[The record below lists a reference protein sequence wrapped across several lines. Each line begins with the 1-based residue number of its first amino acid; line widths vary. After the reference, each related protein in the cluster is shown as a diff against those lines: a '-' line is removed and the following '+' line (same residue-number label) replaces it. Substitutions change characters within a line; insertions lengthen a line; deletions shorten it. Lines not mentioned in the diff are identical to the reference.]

1 MKCSNC
7 GAEISDDSRFC
18 TFCGAKTVPVEAKAE
33 ETPVET
39 QSVQAAA
46 PAQETQ
52 SVQAEA
58 PVQGAAAQE
67 TQPVQAEAPA
77 QETQPAQAET
87 PVQETQP
94 AQAEAPVQGAAV
106 QETQPAQGA
115 AAQETQPAQAETPA
129 QGAAAQETQPQQVA
143 QQAAQPQQTWQPV
156 PQPAPAAQSTGTPEK
171 KSVKAKPIIITV
183 VVAAIAVLVIFIIV
197 KLIGSI
203 SGGVNE
209 KSIVYQKDDTLYY
222 MSNMDK
228 EDSEIEIADTRE
240 YFSDI
245 KLLDDGKALVYI
257 DERKSELYVV
267 QLDKLKKDSSKN
279 DKYIE
284 EIDSKVS
291 QVRAYASDNIYYLN
305 NDGELYYYNGKES
318 KELDDDV
325 DSIEAKC
332 GNMLYYQS
340 YNKDGDY
347 VLNSY
352 NLKTEKGDKIA
363 KNAYVYAN
371 DDGKIYILAD
381 DELQSVDG
389 NGKAKTL
396 AEDVESILDIDT
408 DTGAAY
414 IIKQETQEGKAYDY
428 VTDDAEDYSD
438 VKEPVK
444 SDYFTETTPE
454 IALDEYDYEE
464 YVDDP
469 DYFFDWLWTD
479 EETGMYYLYS
489 SNCESDVYTDKTNWY
504 IFDSDKYWDDE
515 YDYENVAYDKER
527 IETLREDLKSE
538 DVTIT
543 KNNLYY
549 IDGDKET
556 LIQENVSSSYTY
568 ADAEKKVVF
577 FGVLG
582 DDEDGVSIKISDI
595 YSASDVQYQLDD
607 AYSYSEPS
615 DYYYAVGTS
624 DKQKLK
630 DIPTGLYSDSNS
642 SKIVVAY
649 VDDVY
654 DTTGAEL
661 VAYTVSGKDLKE
673 DETLSKDAYYYGK
686 WYDDGFYFY
695 DKADND
701 EGNLTKYDGGKPEEI
716 AKDVSLYSLSINDDG
731 SLIEIDDSYDL
742 IYYDKSGKD
751 KRIDRDVDEYSYIN
765 SKRIVYVSDG
775 DLYVYTGKDD
785 SQRISRNVYTYWVPE
800 EQSGY
805 SNNY

>member
-39 QSVQAAA
+39 QSVQEAA
-46 PAQETQ
+46 P
-52 SVQAEA
+52 
-58 PVQGAAAQE
+58 AQE

-77 QETQPAQAET
+77 QETQPAQES
-87 PVQETQP
+87 
-94 AQAEAPVQGAAV
+94 AQ
-106 QETQPAQGA
+106 
-115 AAQETQPAQAETPA
+115 
-129 QGAAAQETQPQQVA
+129 
-143 QQAAQPQQTWQPV
+143 AQPQQTWQPV

-267 QLDKLKKDSSKN
+267 QLDKLKQDSSKN

-332 GNMLYYQS
+332 GNVLYYQS

-381 DELQSVDG
+381 DELQSVDE
-389 NGKAKTL
+389 NGKSKTL

-479 EETGMYYLYS
+479 DETGMYYLYS
-489 SNCESDVYTDKTNWY
+489 SNCDADVYTDKTNWY

-515 YDYENVAYDKER
+515 YDYESIAYDKSR

-556 LIQENVSSSYTY
+556 LIQENVSSSYSY

-630 DIPTGLYSDSNS
+630 DIPTGLYSDYNS

>member
-39 QSVQAAA
+39 QSVQEAV
-46 PAQETQ
+46 PVQEIQ
-52 SVQAEA
+52 SVQEAA
-58 PVQGAAAQE
+58 PVQE
-67 TQPVQAEAPA
+67 TQPVQADA
-77 QETQPAQAET
+77 

-94 AQAEAPVQGAAV
+94 AQESA
-106 QETQPAQGA
+106 PAQ
-115 AAQETQPAQAETPA
+115 P
-129 QGAAAQETQPQQVA
+129 

-156 PQPAPAAQSTGTPEK
+156 PQPAPAAQSAGTPEK
-171 KSVKAKPIIITV
+171 KSVKAKPIIIAV
-183 VVAAIAVLVIFIIV
+183 VVAAIAVLVIFILV
-197 KLIGSI
+197 KLIGSV

-240 YFSDI
+240 YFSNI

-363 KNAYVYAN
+363 KNAYVYAK
-371 DDGKIYILAD
+371 DEGKIYILAD

-479 EETGMYYLYS
+479 DETGMYYLYS
-489 SNCESDVYTDKTNWY
+489 SNCEADVYTDKTNWY

-556 LIQENVSSSYTY
+556 LIQENVSSSYSY

-630 DIPTGLYSDSNS
+630 DIPTGLYSDYNS

-695 DKADND
+695 DKADNNG
-701 EGNLTKYDGGKPEEI
+701 EGDLTKYDGGKPEEI

>member
-39 QSVQAAA
+39 QSVQ
-46 PAQETQ
+46 
-52 SVQAEA
+52 EA
-58 PVQGAAAQE
+58 VPAQE

-87 PVQETQP
+87 PVQGTAAAQETQP
-94 AQAEAPVQGAAV
+94 AQAEAPVQGAAPV
-106 QETQPAQGA
+106 QQTQPAQES
-115 AAQETQPAQAETPA
+115 AQ
-129 QGAAAQETQPQQVA
+129 
-143 QQAAQPQQTWQPV
+143 AQPQQSWQSV

-267 QLDKLKKDSSKN
+267 QLDKLKQDSSKN

-318 KELDDDV
+318 TELDDDV

-332 GNMLYYQS
+332 GNVLYYQS

-479 EETGMYYLYS
+479 DETGMYYLYS

-515 YDYENVAYDKER
+515 YDYESIAYDKSR

-556 LIQENVSSSYTY
+556 LIQKNVSSSYSY

-630 DIPTGLYSDSNS
+630 DIPTGLYSDYNS

>member
-39 QSVQAAA
+39 QSVQEAV
-46 PAQETQ
+46 PVQETQ
-52 SVQAEA
+52 PVQAEA
-58 PVQGAAAQE
+58 PVQGAAQEAQPVQTETPAQE
-67 TQPVQAEAPA
+67 TQPVQAEATA
-77 QETQPAQAET
+77 QAEAAVQGATQETQPVQADA

-94 AQAEAPVQGAAV
+94 AQESA
-106 QETQPAQGA
+106 PAQ
-115 AAQETQPAQAETPA
+115 P
-129 QGAAAQETQPQQVA
+129 

-156 PQPAPAAQSTGTPEK
+156 PQPAPAAQSAGTPEK
-171 KSVKAKPIIITV
+171 KSVKAKPIIIAV

-197 KLIGSI
+197 KLIGSV

-240 YFSDI
+240 YFSNI

-352 NLKTEKGDKIA
+352 NLKTEKSDKIA
-363 KNAYVYAN
+363 KNAYVYAK

-381 DELQSVDG
+381 DELQSVDE

-479 EETGMYYLYS
+479 DETGMYYLYS

-556 LIQENVSSSYTY
+556 LIQENVSSSYSY

-630 DIPTGLYSDSNS
+630 DIPTGLYSDYNS

-673 DETLSKDAYYYGK
+673 DKTLSKDAYYYGK

-695 DKADND
+695 DKADNG
-701 EGNLTKYDGGKPEEI
+701 EGDLTKYDGGKPEQI

>member
-39 QSVQAAA
+39 Q
-46 PAQETQ
+46 
-52 SVQAEA
+52 
-58 PVQGAAAQE
+58 
-67 TQPVQAEAPA
+67 PVQAEAPA
-77 QETQPAQAET
+77 QGAA

-94 AQAEAPVQGAAV
+94 AQER
-106 QETQPAQGA
+106 AQ
-115 AAQETQPAQAETPA
+115 
-129 QGAAAQETQPQQVA
+129 
-143 QQAAQPQQTWQPV
+143 AQPQQTWPPV

-284 EIDSKVS
+284 EIDSRVS

-318 KELDDDV
+318 TELDDDV

-332 GNMLYYQS
+332 GNVLYYQS

-414 IIKQETQEGKAYDY
+414 IIKLETQTA
-428 VTDDAEDYSD
+428 
-438 VKEPVK
+438 
-444 SDYFTETTPE
+444 
-454 IALDEYDYEE
+454 
-464 YVDDP
+464 
-469 DYFFDWLWTD
+469 
-479 EETGMYYLYS
+479 
-489 SNCESDVYTDKTNWY
+489 
-504 IFDSDKYWDDE
+504 
-515 YDYENVAYDKER
+515 
-527 IETLREDLKSE
+527 
-538 DVTIT
+538 
-543 KNNLYY
+543 
-549 IDGDKET
+549 
-556 LIQENVSSSYTY
+556 
-568 ADAEKKVVF
+568 
-577 FGVLG
+577 
-582 DDEDGVSIKISDI
+582 
-595 YSASDVQYQLDD
+595 DVQR
-607 AYSYSEPS
+607 
-615 DYYYAVGTS
+615 
-624 DKQKLK
+624 
-630 DIPTGLYSDSNS
+630 SNS
-642 SKIVVAY
+642 QSWSPVA
-649 VDDVY
+649 
-654 DTTGAEL
+654 AE
-661 VAYTVSGKDLKE
+661 
-673 DETLSKDAYYYGK
+673 
-686 WYDDGFYFY
+686 
-695 DKADND
+695 
-701 EGNLTKYDGGKPEEI
+701 NLRK
-716 AKDVSLYSLSINDDG
+716 
-731 SLIEIDDSYDL
+731 
-742 IYYDKSGKD
+742 
-751 KRIDRDVDEYSYIN
+751 
-765 SKRIVYVSDG
+765 
-775 DLYVYTGKDD
+775 
-785 SQRISRNVYTYWVPE
+785 
-800 EQSGY
+800 
-805 SNNY
+805 

>member
-39 QSVQAAA
+39 QSVQEAA
-46 PAQETQ
+46 P
-52 SVQAEA
+52 
-58 PVQGAAAQE
+58 AQE
-67 TQPVQAEAPA
+67 TQPVQAEAPVQEAAPA
-77 QETQPAQAET
+77 QETQP
-87 PVQETQP
+87 V
-94 AQAEAPVQGAAV
+94 QAEA
-106 QETQPAQGA
+106 PAQGA
-115 AAQETQPAQAETPA
+115 AAQETQPAQAETPV
-129 QGAAAQETQPQQVA
+129 QGAAAQETQPA
-143 QQAAQPQQTWQPV
+143 QESAQAQPQQTWQPV

-171 KSVKAKPIIITV
+171 KYVKAKPIIITV

-240 YFSDI
+240 YFSNI

-267 QLDKLKKDSSKN
+267 QLDKLKQDSSKN

-340 YNKDGDY
+340 YNKDGEY

-381 DELQSVDG
+381 DELQSLDE
-389 NGKAKTL
+389 NGKSKTL

-479 EETGMYYLYS
+479 DETGMYYLYS
-489 SNCESDVYTDKTNWY
+489 SNCDADVYTDKTNWY

-515 YDYENVAYDKER
+515 YDYESIAYDKSR

-556 LIQENVSSSYTY
+556 LIQENVSSSYSY

-630 DIPTGLYSDSNS
+630 DIPTGLYSDYNS

-751 KRIDRDVDEYSYIN
+751 KRIDRDVEEYSYIN

>member
-39 QSVQAAA
+39 QSVQEAA

-52 SVQAEA
+52 PVQAEA
-58 PVQGAAAQE
+58 PVQGTAAAQETQSAQE

-87 PVQETQP
+87 PVQ
-94 AQAEAPVQGAAV
+94 
-106 QETQPAQGA
+106 GA
-115 AAQETQPAQAETPA
+115 AAQETQPAQAEAPA
-129 QGAAAQETQPQQVA
+129 QGTAPVQETQPVQDSTPA

-156 PQPAPAAQSTGTPEK
+156 PQPAPVAQSTGTPEK

-240 YFSDI
+240 YFSNI

-363 KNAYVYAN
+363 KNAYVYAK
-371 DDGKIYILAD
+371 DEGKIYILAD

-479 EETGMYYLYS
+479 DETGMYYLYS

-556 LIQENVSSSYTY
+556 LIQENVSSSYSY

-630 DIPTGLYSDSNS
+630 DIPTGLYSDYNS

-673 DETLSKDAYYYGK
+673 DKTLSKDAYYYGK

-695 DKADND
+695 DKADNG
-701 EGNLTKYDGGKPEEI
+701 EGDLTKYDGGKPEEI

>member
-39 QSVQAAA
+39 QSVQEAA

-52 SVQAEA
+52 PVQAEA
-58 PVQGAAAQE
+58 PVQEAAPAQETQQPVQAEAAAQETQPAQAETPVQGAAAQE
-67 TQPVQAEAPA
+67 TQPVQAETPVQAEAPA
-77 QETQPAQAET
+77 QGAA

-94 AQAEAPVQGAAV
+94 AQES
-106 QETQPAQGA
+106 AQ
-115 AAQETQPAQAETPA
+115 
-129 QGAAAQETQPQQVA
+129 
-143 QQAAQPQQTWQPV
+143 AQPQQTWQPV

-183 VVAAIAVLVIFIIV
+183 VVAAIAVLVIFIIA

-240 YFSDI
+240 YFSNI

-267 QLDKLKKDSSKN
+267 QLDKLKQDSSKN

-318 KELDDDV
+318 TELDDDV

-332 GNMLYYQS
+332 GNVLYYQS

-408 DTGAAY
+408 DTDAAY

-479 EETGMYYLYS
+479 DETGMYYLYS

-515 YDYENVAYDKER
+515 YDYESIAYDKSR

-556 LIQENVSSSYTY
+556 LIQENVSSSYSY

-630 DIPTGLYSDSNS
+630 DIPTGLYSDYNS

-673 DETLSKDAYYYGK
+673 DKTLSKDAYYYGK

-695 DKADND
+695 DKADNG
-701 EGNLTKYDGGKPEEI
+701 EGDLTKYDGGKPEEI

-751 KRIDRDVDEYSYIN
+751 KRIDRDVDVYSYIN

-785 SQRISRNVYTYWVPE
+785 SQRISRNVYTYWVPK

>member
-18 TFCGAKTVPVEAKAE
+18 TFCGAKTVPVETKAE

-52 SVQAEA
+52 PVQAE
-58 PVQGAAAQE
+58 AAAQE
-67 TQPVQAEAPA
+67 TQPVQAE
-77 QETQPAQAET
+77 T

-94 AQAEAPVQGAAV
+94 VQAEAPVQGTAAQETQPVQAEAPVQGAAV

-363 KNAYVYAN
+363 KNAYVYAK

-479 EETGMYYLYS
+479 DETGMYYLYS

-556 LIQENVSSSYTY
+556 LIQENVSSSYSY

>member
-39 QSVQAAA
+39 QSVQEAA

-52 SVQAEA
+52 PVQAEA
-58 PVQGAAAQE
+58 PVQGTAAAQETQPVQAEAPVQETQPAQAETPVQGAAAQETQPAQAETPVQGAAAQE
-67 TQPVQAEAPA
+67 TQPVQAE
-77 QETQPAQAET
+77 T
-87 PVQETQP
+87 PDQG
-94 AQAEAPVQGAAV
+94 AAPVQG
-106 QETQPAQGA
+106 TQPVQDS
-115 AAQETQPAQAETPA
+115 TP
-129 QGAAAQETQPQQVA
+129 A

-318 KELDDDV
+318 TELDDDV

-332 GNMLYYQS
+332 GNVLYYQS

-479 EETGMYYLYS
+479 DETGMYYLYS

-527 IETLREDLKSE
+527 IEILRENLKSE

-630 DIPTGLYSDSNS
+630 DIPTGLYSDYNS

>member
-39 QSVQAAA
+39 QSVQEAV
-46 PAQETQ
+46 PVQETQ
-52 SVQAEA
+52 SVQEAAPVQGAAQEAQPVQAEA
-58 PVQGAAAQE
+58 PVQGAAQEAQPVQTETPAQETQSVQADAPVQE
-67 TQPVQAEAPA
+67 TQPVQADA
-77 QETQPAQAET
+77 

-94 AQAEAPVQGAAV
+94 AQESAP
-106 QETQPAQGA
+106 
-115 AAQETQPAQAETPA
+115 
-129 QGAAAQETQPQQVA
+129 
-143 QQAAQPQQTWQPV
+143 AQPQQTWQPV
-156 PQPAPAAQSTGTPEK
+156 PQPAPAAQSAGIPEK
-171 KSVKAKPIIITV
+171 KSVKAKPIIIAV
-183 VVAAIAVLVIFIIV
+183 VAAAIAVLVIFIIV
-197 KLIGSI
+197 KLIGSV

-240 YFSDI
+240 YFSNI

-363 KNAYVYAN
+363 KNAYVYAK
-371 DDGKIYILAD
+371 DEGKIYILAD

-408 DTGAAY
+408 DTGAVY

-428 VTDDAEDYSD
+428 VTDDAEDYSY

-479 EETGMYYLYS
+479 DETGMYYLYS

-515 YDYENVAYDKER
+515 YDYESIAYDKSR

-556 LIQENVSSSYTY
+556 LIQENVSSSYSY

-630 DIPTGLYSDSNS
+630 DIPTGLYSDYNS

-695 DKADND
+695 DKADNG
-701 EGNLTKYDGGKPEEI
+701 EGDLTKYDGGKPEQI

>member
-1 MKCSNC
+1 MKCNNC

-18 TFCGAKTVPVEAKAE
+18 TFCGARTALGAESQPAQSKAPVQEAQPAQEVQPAQESAPVKEAQPAQE
-33 ETPVET
+33 NTPVQET
-39 QSVQAAA
+39 QEPAAEAGAPVQESQEPAAETGA
-46 PAQETQ
+46 PAQEAQPVQNSTAAQ
-52 SVQAEA
+52 ESQQAEA
-58 PVQGAAAQE
+58 QTAQENAPVQE
-67 TQPVQAEAPA
+67 TQPVQEN
-77 QETQPAQAET
+77 T
-87 PVQETQP
+87 
-94 AQAEAPVQGAAV
+94 PVQGAPG
-106 QETQPAQGA
+106 QE
-115 AAQETQPAQAETPA
+115 
-129 QGAAAQETQPQQVA
+129 QPQQA
-143 QQAAQPQQTWQPV
+143 WQPV
-156 PQPAPAAQSTGTPEK
+156 PQPAPAQQDAAPTDK
-171 KSVKAKPIIITV
+171 KPAKAKPIIITV
-183 VVAAIAVLVIFIIV
+183 VVVAIAALVIFAIV
-197 KLIGSI
+197 KLIGSA

-209 KSIVYQKDDTLYY
+209 KSIVYQKNDTLYY

-240 YFSDI
+240 YFSNV

-257 DERKSELYVV
+257 DERKSELYLV

-291 QVRAYASDNIYYLN
+291 QVRAYASDEIYYLN
-305 NDGELYYYNGKES
+305 NDGELYYYNGKEIR
-318 KELDDDV
+318 ELDEDV
-325 DSIEAKC
+325 DSIETKC

-340 YNKDGDY
+340 YNKKGDY
-347 VLNSY
+347 VLNGY
-352 NLKTEKGDKIA
+352 NLKSEKGDKIA

-371 DDGKIYILAD
+371 GDGKIYILAD
-381 DELQSVDG
+381 DELQSLDG
-389 NGKAKTL
+389 NGKPSTL
-396 AEDVESILDIDT
+396 AEDVDSVLDIDT
-408 DTGAAY
+408 ETGAAY

-454 IALDEYDYEE
+454 VALDEYDYEE
-464 YVDDP
+464 YMDDP

-479 EETGMYYLYS
+479 DETGMYYLYS
-489 SNCESDVYTDKTNWY
+489 SNCEADVYTDRTNWY

-515 YDYENVAYDKER
+515 YDYENVAYDKSR

-556 LIQENVSSSYTY
+556 LIQENVSGTYSY

-595 YSASDVQYQLDD
+595 YSASDVQYELDD

-615 DYYYAVGTS
+615 DYYYVVGTA
-624 DKQKLK
+624 DKEKVK
-630 DIPTGLYSDSNS
+630 DIPSGLYSDYNSN
-642 SKIVVAY
+642 KIVVAY
-649 VDDVY
+649 VDDIY

-661 VAYTVSGKDLKE
+661 VAYTVSGKALKE
-673 DETLSKDAYYYGK
+673 DKTLSKDAYYYGR

-695 DKADND
+695 DKADNG
-701 EGNLTKYDGGKPEEI
+701 EGNLTKYDGGKPEQV
-716 AKDVSLYSLSINDDG
+716 AKDVSIYTLSINDDG

-742 IYYDKSGKD
+742 IYFDKSGKD

-765 SKRIVYVSDG
+765 SKRIVYTSDG

-785 SQRISRNVYTYWVPE
+785 SQRISRNVYSYWVPG

-805 SNNY
+805 SDTY

>member
-39 QSVQAAA
+39 QSVQEAV
-46 PAQETQ
+46 PVQETQ
-52 SVQAEA
+52 SVQEAAPVQGAAQEAQPVQAEA
-58 PVQGAAAQE
+58 PVQGAAQEAQPVQTETPAQETQSVQADAPVQE
-67 TQPVQAEAPA
+67 TQPVQADA
-77 QETQPAQAET
+77 

-94 AQAEAPVQGAAV
+94 AQESAP
-106 QETQPAQGA
+106 
-115 AAQETQPAQAETPA
+115 
-129 QGAAAQETQPQQVA
+129 
-143 QQAAQPQQTWQPV
+143 AQPQQTWQPV
-156 PQPAPAAQSTGTPEK
+156 PQPAPAAQSAGIPEK
-171 KSVKAKPIIITV
+171 KSVKAKPIIIAV
-183 VVAAIAVLVIFIIV
+183 VAAAIAVLVIFIIV
-197 KLIGSI
+197 KLIGSV

-240 YFSDI
+240 YFSNI

-363 KNAYVYAN
+363 KNAYVYAK

-479 EETGMYYLYS
+479 DETGMYYLYS

-556 LIQENVSSSYTY
+556 LIQENVSSSYSY

-630 DIPTGLYSDSNS
+630 DIPTGLYSDYNS

-673 DETLSKDAYYYGK
+673 DKTLSKDAYYYGK

-695 DKADND
+695 DKADNG
-701 EGNLTKYDGGKPEEI
+701 EGDLTKYDGGKPEEI

>member
-39 QSVQAAA
+39 QSVQEAA
-46 PAQETQ
+46 P
-52 SVQAEA
+52 
-58 PVQGAAAQE
+58 AQE

-87 PVQETQP
+87 PVQ
-94 AQAEAPVQGAAV
+94 
-106 QETQPAQGA
+106 GA
-115 AAQETQPAQAETPA
+115 AAQETQPAQAEAPA
-129 QGAAAQETQPQQVA
+129 QGTAPVQETQPVQDSTPA

-156 PQPAPAAQSTGTPEK
+156 PQPAPVAQSTGTPEK

-197 KLIGSI
+197 KLIGSV

-240 YFSDI
+240 YFSNI
-245 KLLDDGKALVYI
+245 KLLDDGKTLVYI

-363 KNAYVYAN
+363 KNAYVYAK
-371 DDGKIYILAD
+371 DEGKIYILAD

-479 EETGMYYLYS
+479 DETGMYYLYS

-527 IETLREDLKSE
+527 IEALREDLKSE

-630 DIPTGLYSDSNS
+630 DIPTGLYSDYNS

-673 DETLSKDAYYYGK
+673 DETLSKDAYYYGN

-695 DKADND
+695 DKADNG
-701 EGNLTKYDGGKPEEI
+701 EGDLTKYDGGKPEEI

>member
-18 TFCGAKTVPVEAKAE
+18 TFCGAKIVPVETKAE

-39 QSVQAAA
+39 Q
-46 PAQETQ
+46 P
-52 SVQAEA
+52 
-58 PVQGAAAQE
+58 AQE
-67 TQPVQAEAPA
+67 TQPVQAEAPVQEAAPAQETQQPVQAEAAA

-87 PVQETQP
+87 PVQGT
-94 AQAEAPVQGAAV
+94 VAA
-106 QETQPAQGA
+106 QETQPVQAETPVQGA
-115 AAQETQPAQAETPA
+115 AAQETQPAQAETPV
-129 QGAAAQETQPQQVA
+129 QGAPVQETQPA
-143 QQAAQPQQTWQPV
+143 QESAQAQPQQTWQPV

-240 YFSDI
+240 YFSNI

-267 QLDKLKKDSSKN
+267 QLDKLKQDSSKN

-318 KELDDDV
+318 KELDEDV

-363 KNAYVYAN
+363 KNAYVYAK
-371 DDGKIYILAD
+371 DEGKIYILAD

-479 EETGMYYLYS
+479 DETGMYYLYS

-515 YDYENVAYDKER
+515 YDYESIAYDKSR

-556 LIQENVSSSYTY
+556 LIQKNVSSSYSY

-630 DIPTGLYSDSNS
+630 DIPTGLYSDYNS

>member
-39 QSVQAAA
+39 QSVQEAA
-46 PAQETQ
+46 P
-52 SVQAEA
+52 V
-58 PVQGAAAQE
+58 QE
-67 TQPVQAEAPA
+67 TQPVQAEAP
-77 QETQPAQAET
+77 
-87 PVQETQP
+87 VQETQP
-94 AQAEAPVQGAAV
+94 AQESAPA
-106 QETQPAQGA
+106 
-115 AAQETQPAQAETPA
+115 
-129 QGAAAQETQPQQVA
+129 QPQQTEQP

-156 PQPAPAAQSTGTPEK
+156 PQPAPAAQSAGTPEK
-171 KSVKAKPIIITV
+171 KSVKAKPIIIAV

-197 KLIGSI
+197 KLIGSV

-240 YFSDI
+240 YFSNI

-363 KNAYVYAN
+363 KNAYVYAK
-371 DDGKIYILAD
+371 DEGKIYILAD

-396 AEDVESILDIDT
+396 
-408 DTGAAY
+408 
-414 IIKQETQEGKAYDY
+414 
-428 VTDDAEDYSD
+428 AEDYSD

-538 DVTIT
+538 NVTIT

-556 LIQENVSSSYTY
+556 LIQENVSSSYSY

-630 DIPTGLYSDSNS
+630 DIPTGLYSDYNS

-673 DETLSKDAYYYGK
+673 DKTLSKDAYYYGK

-695 DKADND
+695 DKADNG
-701 EGNLTKYDGGKPEEI
+701 EGDLTKYDGGKPEEI

>member
-1 MKCSNC
+1 MRR
-7 GAEISDDSRFC
+7 IL
-18 TFCGAKTVPVEAKAE
+18 TT
-33 ETPVET
+33 
-39 QSVQAAA
+39 
-46 PAQETQ
+46 
-52 SVQAEA
+52 
-58 PVQGAAAQE
+58 
-67 TQPVQAEAPA
+67 
-77 QETQPAQAET
+77 
-87 PVQETQP
+87 
-94 AQAEAPVQGAAV
+94 
-106 QETQPAQGA
+106 
-115 AAQETQPAQAETPA
+115 
-129 QGAAAQETQPQQVA
+129 
-143 QQAAQPQQTWQPV
+143 
-156 PQPAPAAQSTGTPEK
+156 
-171 KSVKAKPIIITV
+171 PII
-183 VVAAIAVLVIFIIV
+183 
-197 KLIGSI
+197 
-203 SGGVNE
+203 
-209 KSIVYQKDDTLYY
+209 
-222 MSNMDK
+222 
-228 EDSEIEIADTRE
+228 
-240 YFSDI
+240 
-245 KLLDDGKALVYI
+245 
-257 DERKSELYVV
+257 
-267 QLDKLKKDSSKN
+267 
-279 DKYIE
+279 
-284 EIDSKVS
+284 
-291 QVRAYASDNIYYLN
+291 
-305 NDGELYYYNGKES
+305 
-318 KELDDDV
+318 
-325 DSIEAKC
+325 
-332 GNMLYYQS
+332 
-340 YNKDGDY
+340 
-347 VLNSY
+347 
-352 NLKTEKGDKIA
+352 
-363 KNAYVYAN
+363 
-371 DDGKIYILAD
+371 
-381 DELQSVDG
+381 
-389 NGKAKTL
+389 
-396 AEDVESILDIDT
+396 
-408 DTGAAY
+408 
-414 IIKQETQEGKAYDY
+414 
-428 VTDDAEDYSD
+428 
-438 VKEPVK
+438 
-444 SDYFTETTPE
+444 
-454 IALDEYDYEE
+454 
-464 YVDDP
+464 
-469 DYFFDWLWTD
+469 FFDWLWTD
-479 EETGMYYLYS
+479 DETGMYYLYS

-515 YDYENVAYDKER
+515 YDYESIAYDKSR

-556 LIQENVSSSYTY
+556 LIQKNVSSSYSY

-630 DIPTGLYSDSNS
+630 DIPTGLYSDYNS

>member
-18 TFCGAKTVPVEAKAE
+18 TFCGAKTELVEAKAE

-39 QSVQAAA
+39 QSVQEAA
-46 PAQETQ
+46 P
-52 SVQAEA
+52 V
-58 PVQGAAAQE
+58 QE
-67 TQPVQAEAPA
+67 TQPVQEETPVQEAAPE
-77 QETQPAQAET
+77 QETQPAQENAPEQEAQPTQESASAQEAAPVEET
-87 PVQETQP
+87 QPTQESAPVQETQP
-94 AQAEAPVQGAAV
+94 AQEQA
-106 QETQPAQGA
+106 PAQGA
-115 AAQETQPAQAETPA
+115 QPAQQEAPA
-129 QGAAAQETQPQQVA
+129 QGQPQQG
-143 QQAAQPQQTWQPV
+143 AQPQQTWQPV
-156 PQPAPAAQSTGTPEK
+156 PQPAPAAQNAGTPEK
-171 KSVKAKPIIITV
+171 KPVNAKPIIITV
-183 VVAAIAVLVIFIIV
+183 VAVAIAALVIFIIV
-197 KLIGSI
+197 KLIGSV

-209 KSIVYQKDDTLYY
+209 KSIVYQKGDTLYY

-240 YFSDI
+240 YFSNV

-291 QVRAYASDNIYYLN
+291 QVRAYASDDIYYLN
-305 NDGELYYYNGKES
+305 NDGELYYYNGKEIQ
-318 KELDDDV
+318 ELDDDV

-340 YNKDGDY
+340 YNKKGDY
-347 VLNSY
+347 VLNCY
-352 NLKTEKGDKIA
+352 NLKSEKGDKIA

-381 DELQSVDG
+381 DELQSLDG

-454 IALDEYDYEE
+454 VALDEYDYEE
-464 YVDDP
+464 YIDDP

-479 EETGMYYLYS
+479 DETGMYYLYS

-515 YDYENVAYDKER
+515 YDYENVAYDKSR

-538 DVTIT
+538 NVTIT

-556 LIQENVSSSYTY
+556 LIQENVSTSYSY

-595 YSASDVQYQLDD
+595 YSASDVQYELDD

-615 DYYYAVGTS
+615 DYYYVVGTS

-630 DIPTGLYSDSNS
+630 DIPSGLYSDYNSN
-642 SKIVVAY
+642 KIVVAY

-661 VAYTVSGKDLKE
+661 VAYTVSGKELKE
-673 DETLSKDAYYYGK
+673 DKTLSKDAYYYGK

-695 DKADND
+695 DKADSG
-701 EGNLTKYDGGKPEEI
+701 EGNLTKYNGGKPEQI
-716 AKDVSLYSLSINDDG
+716 AKDVSIYTLSVNDDG

>member
-18 TFCGAKTVPVEAKAE
+18 TFCGAKTVPVETKAE
-33 ETPVET
+33 EAPVET
-39 QSVQAAA
+39 QSVQEAA

-67 TQPVQAEAPA
+67 TQPVQAETPA
-77 QETQPAQAET
+77 QGAAAHETQPVQAET

-94 AQAEAPVQGAAV
+94 VQAEAPVQGAAAHETQPVQAEIPVQGTAPV
-106 QETQPAQGA
+106 QETQPVQDS
-115 AAQETQPAQAETPA
+115 TP
-129 QGAAAQETQPQQVA
+129 A

-183 VVAAIAVLVIFIIV
+183 AVAAIAVLVIFIIV

-408 DTGAAY
+408 ETGAAY

-479 EETGMYYLYS
+479 DETGMYYLYS

-556 LIQENVSSSYTY
+556 LIQENVSSSYSY

-630 DIPTGLYSDSNS
+630 DVPTGLYSDSNS

-785 SQRISRNVYTYWVPE
+785 SQRISRNVYTYWVLE

>member
-39 QSVQAAA
+39 QSVQEAA
-46 PAQETQ
+46 P
-52 SVQAEA
+52 
-58 PVQGAAAQE
+58 AQE
-67 TQPVQAEAPA
+67 TQPVQAEAPVQEAAPA
-77 QETQPAQAET
+77 QETQQPVQAEAAAKETQPAQAET
-87 PVQETQP
+87 PVQGT
-94 AQAEAPVQGAAV
+94 VAA
-106 QETQPAQGA
+106 QETQPVQAETPVQGA
-115 AAQETQPAQAETPA
+115 AAQETQPAQAETPV
-129 QGAAAQETQPQQVA
+129 QGAPVQETQPA
-143 QQAAQPQQTWQPV
+143 QESAQAQPQQTWQPV

-240 YFSDI
+240 YFSNI

-318 KELDDDV
+318 TELDDDV

-332 GNMLYYQS
+332 GNVLYYQS

-479 EETGMYYLYS
+479 DETGMYYLYS

-515 YDYENVAYDKER
+515 YDYESIAYDKSR

-556 LIQENVSSSYTY
+556 LIQKNVSSSYSY

-630 DIPTGLYSDSNS
+630 DIPTGLYSDYNS